1 MTLRE
6 LQTIYRE
13 NCIHDGLL
21 YDHQPRP
28 GVHEAHL
35 NALAAVQ
42 RAVES
47 SCGEAD
53 QRDAA
58 RWRWLC
64 SRINYRD
71 ETRRFATNETAP
83 ILETKVRVW
92 SHETHDRVSDSITV
106 SVDAAMSAQYDKEER
121 K

>member
-47 SCGEAD
+47 SCGEA
-53 QRDAA
+53 
-58 RWRWLC
+58 LGE
-64 SRINYRD
+64 S
-71 ETRRFATNETAP
+71 
-83 ILETKVRVW
+83 KVREAAAKIV
-92 SHETHDRVSDSITV
+92 EQAIRYTVSDGTANVQANLPDLIRSMPLP
-106 SVDAAMSAQYDKEER
+106 SQSDKEES